1 MTSTEPPGGE
11 HVRWE
16 GSPEV
21 LSRIRDVLISHSS
34 RGTLRIVLQQLTLHE
49 GEQETGTHEVIDAV
63 LDVGGNLVTTS
74 LAPSVRED
82 PQAATR
88 LDAALARLRAEVVAE
103 MGAQP
108 EALEVVIDGDGR
120 REARI
125 AFALEIS
132 AQDLVDHRP
141 HPALR
146 DGAHHIL
153 HEAPALDELRDRL
166 SAPPPSLLRRG
177 WDALRGI
184 GRRDPAERDAVGRDR
199 AGRG

>member
-1 MTSTEPPGGE
+1 MNSLEPPGGE
-11 HVRWE
+11 HVRWD

-21 LSRIRDVLISHSS
+21 LARIGDLLLSHSS
-34 RGTLRIVLQQLTLHE
+34 RGTLRIILQQLTLHE
-49 GEQETGTHEVIDAV
+49 GGQEAGVHEVIDAV
-63 LDVGGNLVTTS
+63 LDVGGNLVATS
-74 LAPSVRED
+74 LGPSVRED

-103 MGAQP
+103 MGAHP
-108 EALEVVIDGDGR
+108 EALEVVIDGDGH

-132 AQDLVDHRP
+132 AQDLTDHRP

-177 WDALRGI
+177 WDALRGV
-184 GRRDPAERDAVGRDR
+184 GRRSQAERDASDR
-199 AGRG
+199 G

>member
-1 MTSTEPPGGE
+1 MTTIEPPGGE
-11 HVRWE
+11 HVRWD

-21 LSRIRDVLISHSS
+21 LTRIRDLLISHSS

-49 GEQETGTHEVIDAV
+49 GGKQTGIHEVIDAV
-63 LDVGGNLVTTS
+63 LDVGGNLVATS

-88 LDAALARLRAEVVAE
+88 LDAALARLRAEVVAQTE
-103 MGAQP
+103 AQP

-125 AFALEIS
+125 AFDLEIS
-132 AQDLVDHRP
+132 AQDLADHHP

-177 WDALRGI
+177 WDALRGV
-184 GRRDPAERDAVGRDR
+184 GRRDDAGLDGPERG
-199 AGRG
+199 

>member
-1 MTSTEPPGGE
+1 MTSLEPPGGE
-11 HVRWE
+11 HVRWD

-21 LSRIRDVLISHSS
+21 LTRIRDLLISHSS
-34 RGTLRIVLQQLTLHE
+34 RGTLRIILQQLTLHE
-49 GEQETGTHEVIDAV
+49 GGQEAGVHEVIDAV
-63 LDVGGNLVTTS
+63 LDVGGNLVATP
-74 LAPSVRED
+74 LGPSVRED
-82 PQAATR
+82 PRTAAR
-88 LDAALARLRAEVVAE
+88 LDAALARLRAEVVGQ

-108 EALEVVIDGDGR
+108 EALEVVIDGDGH

-125 AFALEIS
+125 AFALEVS
-132 AQDLVDHRP
+132 AQDLTDHRP

-146 DGAHHIL
+146 DGARHIL

-184 GRRDPAERDAVGRDR
+184 GRRGRAERDG

>member
-1 MTSTEPPGGE
+1 MTSIEPPGGE
-11 HVRWE
+11 HVRWN

-21 LSRIRDVLISHSS
+21 LTRIRDLLVSHSS

-49 GEQETGTHEVIDAV
+49 GGQHAGTHEVIDAV

-74 LAPSVRED
+74 LAASVRED
-82 PQAATR
+82 PQAAAR
-88 LDAALARLRAEVVAE
+88 LDAALARLSAEVLAE
-103 MGAQP
+103 TGARP
-108 EALEVVIDGDGR
+108 EALEVVIDGDGH

-132 AQDLVDHRP
+132 AQDLADHHP

-166 SAPPPSLLRRG
+166 AAPPPSLLRRG
-177 WDALRGI
+177 WDVLRSA
-184 GRRDPAERDAVGRDR
+184 GRRDG
-199 AGRG
+199 AGAD